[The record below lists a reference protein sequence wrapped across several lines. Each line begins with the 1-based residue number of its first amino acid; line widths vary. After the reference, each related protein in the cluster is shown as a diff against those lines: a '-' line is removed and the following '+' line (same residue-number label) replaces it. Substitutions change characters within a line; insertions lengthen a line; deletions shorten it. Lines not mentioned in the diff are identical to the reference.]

1 MPSRNSKAQI
11 RFISIF
17 DVTYSSCQDFYNTPN
32 EVFNIM
38 NCTIIMKWGSNEQ
51 LSFNYEDE
59 AIAYIGS
66 SKMHIKEA
74 EIESSLTVTGQ
85 YSGSTMLQTPTINLG
100 NFSLIVES
108 NGSLSIVSNL

>member
-1 MPSRNSKAQI
+1 MLKDNIDAYNKYFSFNQKDELIISAKDENGVQSK
-11 RFISIF
+11 FSTSF
-17 DVTYSSCQDFYNTPN
+17 
-32 EVFNIM
+32 
-38 NCTIIMKWGSNEQ
+38 SNEQ

>member
-1 MPSRNSKAQI
+1 MIISAKDENGVQSK
-11 RFISIF
+11 FSTSF
-17 DVTYSSCQDFYNTPN
+17 
-32 EVFNIM
+32 
-38 NCTIIMKWGSNEQ
+38 SNER